1 MHLTDEEKDM
11 LSGKRG
17 EGVRKAMEV
26 VVKFGE
32 LYGANRLL
40 KVKNAHIDAAAYTTI
55 YDAGT
60 EFVEFLVQNGAKV
73 AVPTTINPGS
83 RDIEHWRVMDLS
95 PEFAAKSDRLEKA
108 YMALGVSPTWTCAPY
123 QCTSIPTFGEHIS
136 WSESNAVNYV
146 NSVLGARTN
155 RLPDLVDVCCAVVGR
170 VPEYGLHLTE
180 NRAGQILFDLQG
192 FGPEWF
198 HDYVDY
204 AVLGY
209 LVGEIAIQRVP
220 VINGLPES
228 TTKDQLKTFSAAA
241 ASGGSTALFHAVG
254 HTPEART
261 IEEAFQSKTGYERIT
276 VTPEKMNEVK
286 NRLTTAAH
294 GKVDMVMLGCPH
306 SSYAEVL
313 EVRDLLA
320 GRKVA
325 KGTKFWIQTSRTV
338 YELASRSDL
347 RKNLEAQGV
356 TFIKDTCIMVSDTE
370 KDWGF
375 KAVVTNSG
383 KVAQYVP
390 SLAGGM
396 VALMSTAECIEA
408 AVKGEW

>member
-1 MHLTDEEKDM
+1 MYLTDEEKDM
-11 LSGKRG
+11 LSGGHG

-32 LYGANRLL
+32 LYDARRLL

-60 EFVEFLVQNGAKV
+60 DFVEFLGKNGAKV

-83 RDIEHWRVMDLS
+83 RDIEHWRTMDLS
-95 PEFAAKSDRLEKA
+95 PEFSALSERLENA
-108 YMALGVSPTWTCAPY
+108 YLALGVSPTWTCAPY
-123 QCTSIPTFGEHIS
+123 QCTSVPAFGEHVS
-136 WSESNAVNYV
+136 WSESNAVNFV

-180 NRAGQILFDLQG
+180 NRAGQILFTLEG
-192 FGPEWF
+192 FSPEWF
-198 HDYVDY
+198 RETSDF

-209 LVGEIAIQRVP
+209 LVGEIAVQRVP
-220 VINGLPES
+220 VILGLPEA
-228 TTKDQLKTFSAAA
+228 TTKDQLKAFSAAA
-241 ASGGSTALFHAVG
+241 ASGGSTAIFHAVG

-261 IEEAFQSKTGYERIT
+261 LEEAFQGRAGYET
-276 VTPEKMNEVK
+276 VSVTPGKMKEVRA
-286 NRLTTAAH
+286 RLTTAAH
-294 GKVDMVMLGCPH
+294 GRVDMVMLGCPH
-306 SSYAEVL
+306 ASYFEVL
-313 EVRDLLA
+313 ETQKLLA

-325 KGTKFWIQTSRTV
+325 PGTMFWMQTSRTV
-338 YELASRSDL
+338 YELANRSSL
-347 RKNLEAQGV
+347 RKDLEDQGV
-356 TFIKDTCIMVSDTE
+356 TFVKDTCIMVSDTE

-375 KAVVTNSG
+375 KSVITNSG

-390 SLAGGM
+390 GLAGGM
-396 VALMSTAECIEA
+396 VALISTADCVEA